1 MPTEK
6 NRQTYLHFKNLLNG
20 NREKHGK
27 ECNKKKKGNRKKG
40 NEYNNN
46 KKKIQ
51 ESMRDKMECQMLR
64 GKKNIFAEY
73 LGVENLHGR
82 EISERWKVSVIVTIY
97 KARRDI

>member
-46 KKKIQ
+46 KKKNTGEHAGQ
-51 ESMRDKMECQMLR
+51 DGMSD
-64 GKKNIFAEY
+64 A
-73 LGVENLHGR
+73 
-82 EISERWKVSVIVTIY
+82 
-97 KARRDI
+97 